1 LNLSLAP
8 SGLLEESAMSLY
20 AVKKT
25 VVNMI
30 PAPMVRVFASPYVS
44 GDSLEKGLA
53 VADALFKNRGVETTL
68 DVLGEAE
75 HTEAKVR
82 GAVDNYLRALDA
94 LKDRPYCTLSIKPGH
109 FGFYVSPDLCRRNVE
124 EMAAACQSAG
134 RGLTVDME
142 DTDLTDFT
150 LDLYRSL
157 KPKYPVLGTVLQ
169 SRLFRTL
176 DDVDKLDGLKAHVRA
191 CIGIYNVGPDKAMTN
206 KRQMKENLLRL
217 IEKLFDRGH
226 YVCVATHDVEYIA
239 KARGLIARKKIP
251 KDRYEFQMLLGVPR
265 ERLQSELISS
275 GERVRL
281 YVPFASDWADA
292 IAYLRRRM
300 LESPSMTLLVA
311 KNLVSRS
318 H

>member
-1 LNLSLAP
+1 
-8 SGLLEESAMSLY
+8 MSLY

-53 VADALFKNRGVETTL
+53 VADALYKERGIQTTL

-82 GAVDNYLRALDA
+82 GAVDNYLRALEA
-94 LKDRPYCTLSIKPGH
+94 LKERPYCTLSIKPGH
-109 FGFYVSPDLCRRNVE
+109 FGFYVNPDLCRRNVE

-157 KPKYPVLGTVLQ
+157 KPKYPILGTVLQ

-176 DDVDKLDGLKAHVRA
+176 DDVDKLDGLQAHVRA

-206 KRQMKENLLRL
+206 KREMKENLLRL

-226 YVCVATHDVEYIA
+226 YVCIATHDVEYLA
-239 KARGLIARKKIP
+239 KARDLIARKKIS

-265 ERLQSELISS
+265 DNIIKELRDA
-275 GERVRL
+275 GETVRL
-281 YVPFASDWADA
+281 YVPFANDWDDA

-300 LESPSMTLLVA
+300 LESPSMAALVI
-311 KNLVSRS
+311 KNLFWR
-318 H
+318 HH